1 MIGSAALDPNSV
13 KRAEHLTFAHQHA
26 VWGSV
31 RADLIRRT
39 GVGRQET
46 KVVASDH
53 TIMLNIGGIAREG
66 EDYLDGRK
74 VAFTPRQV
82 GSVSFI
88 PADHSWT
95 GWDNGDPTASYLFLS
110 VDKSF
115 ITGRFENVPG
125 TNLNRLAPAL
135 GFRDSAVEL
144 AARRIRS
151 EISRQDPMGIM
162 SVESQIA
169 TIFVELLRR
178 VGNKRQLIKGGLAPT
193 VLKRLIEMIEAS
205 LERPVSIADLAR
217 EADLSDHHMSR
228 AFRLSTGL
236 PPHTYIIRRR
246 LERAGELLRFSN
258 ASITEVAYMCGYSNP
273 SHFSTAFRREMG
285 IAPRQY
291 RLAWGK

>member
-1 MIGSAALDPNSV
+1 MIGSAVFDPNSV
-13 KRAEHLTFAHQHA
+13 KRAAHSTFVHQHA

-39 GVGRQET
+39 CIGRQET
-46 KVVASDH
+46 KVVVNNHA
-53 TIMLNIGGIAREG
+53 ILLNIGGIAKEG

-82 GSVSFI
+82 GSISFI

-95 GWDNGDPTASYLFLS
+95 GWDNGDPTGSYLFLS
-110 VDKSF
+110 VDRSF
-115 ITGRFENVPG
+115 ITGRFENAPG

-135 GFRDSAVEL
+135 GFRDSVVEL

-151 EISRQDPMGIM
+151 EISRKDPTGIVL
-162 SVESQIA
+162 VESQIM

-178 VGNKRQLIKGGLAPT
+178 VGKKLQLIKGGLAPT
-193 VLKRLIEMIEAS
+193 VLKRLLEMIEAS

-228 AFRLSTGL
+228 AFQLSTGF

-246 LERAGELLRFSN
+246 LERAAELLRFSN
-258 ASITEVAYMCGYSNP
+258 ASITEVAYICGYSNP

-291 RLAWGK
+291 RLAWRK